1 MWEICCLLL
10 LLWVLLDINF
20 VLLLRFFSWAFLGFF
35 CFIFFFTWVQFH
47 VRSASLGSSWKIF
60 FYWSFAQIV
69 FMSCCHEFLVSS
81 STWSSSH
88 GFCDDLLLL
97 LLWVLQQ
104 IMYNLLILGS
114 WLGLCFL
121 SMARVPVEWVYCCY
135 FFLSFLPLWLC
146 IFCFSEG
153 TWWMNWQVHIL
164 PREVFGKSTF
174 AVAMKLVK
182 NFPLW
187 FADSFLVWYTW
198 ALMGD
203 TSSYGLHR
211 PAQGPMTLKLKFGKT
226 PVLDVGTF
234 AKVKNGDI
242 KVTTSIYI

>member
-1 MWEICCLLL
+1 
-10 LLWVLLDINF
+10 
-20 VLLLRFFSWAFLGFF
+20 
-35 CFIFFFTWVQFH
+35 
-47 VRSASLGSSWKIF
+47 
-60 FYWSFAQIV
+60 
-69 FMSCCHEFLVSS
+69 
-81 STWSSSH
+81 
-88 GFCDDLLLL
+88 
-97 LLWVLQQ
+97 
-104 IMYNLLILGS
+104 
-114 WLGLCFL
+114 
-121 SMARVPVEWVYCCY
+121 
-135 FFLSFLPLWLC
+135 
-146 IFCFSEG
+146 
-153 TWWMNWQVHIL
+153 MNWQVHIL